1 MWLGVSRGAERTEYK
16 EEERIITKLDTP
28 ALDWQHWSVVN
39 RRNAVGLLWPHLC
52 CISLRKEKHR
62 HYLLRVPCLIFLH
75 YPVPILQYITY
86 SLVDHL
92 SLSLKGKLAR
102 TWILVGPSCFPQ
114 RMESPNIFLMKNEQM
129 GKNKQ
134 KFTKTGGLL
143 LKRDTLKT
151 EGFRKLESEM
161 AILLNW

>member
-1 MWLGVSRGAERTEYK
+1 M
-16 EEERIITKLDTP
+16 
-28 ALDWQHWSVVN
+28 
-39 RRNAVGLLWPHLC
+39 GLLWPHLC
-52 CISLRKEKHR
+52 CISLRKEKHC

-161 AILLNW
+161 AVLLNWYKACISNSLLHYDPMTCQRNRKLYPLCPVSIKNNF